1 MRFRECDQVY
11 RIFHVIH
18 NRKEISYI
26 IKLISFP
33 PEYIFAMLLFVIVKP
48 PKKIAMEKII
58 LLGIAVWFS
67 YVLSD
72 GFPPK
77 PVRKPFNQEKEILK
91 KSTCKPET
99 LKCKW
104 IKTHHE

>member
-1 MRFRECDQVY
+1 
-11 RIFHVIH
+11 
-18 NRKEISYI
+18 
-26 IKLISFP
+26 
-33 PEYIFAMLLFVIVKP
+33 
-48 PKKIAMEKII
+48 MEKII

-72 GFPPK
+72 GFPAK

-99 LKCKW
+99 LKSKW
-104 IKTHHE
+104 IKTHHD